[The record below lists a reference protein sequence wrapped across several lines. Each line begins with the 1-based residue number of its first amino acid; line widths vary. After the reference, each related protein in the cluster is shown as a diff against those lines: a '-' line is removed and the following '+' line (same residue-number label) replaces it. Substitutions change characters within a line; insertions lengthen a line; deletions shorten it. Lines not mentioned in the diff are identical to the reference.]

1 MPRKHSETISGA
13 LFASPWLIGF
23 TLLIAWPFIAS
34 FYWSFTNYDL
44 INSPKWTGGEN
55 YSRIVSEF
63 KSGEGVGQAAYNT
76 FYYAVVSVPL
86 SILLGISLAVM
97 LSQPVK
103 GSSIYRTIFYLPSV
117 IPVVA
122 ASVLWI
128 WLLDPQDG
136 LINYALSWIGLPN
149 QNWLTQSREAASPGT
164 IETVRGWTKGDNPL
178 LLFGSKDAL
187 VLMALWGVGN
197 WMVIYLA
204 ALGDIPKSL
213 HEAAQIDGAGPIRRF
228 FVVTLPLLT
237 PIIFFNLVMGIIRSV
252 QSFTLIY
259 VVSEGTGGADGS
271 MLMVSL
277 HLFLSAFS
285 DLDMGYA
292 SAIAW
297 ILLLVLALCTLILF
311 RSARYWVHYRVAN

>member
-1 MPRKHSETISGA
+1 MRRKNTESIPGM
-13 LFASPWLIGF
+13 LFASPWILGF
-23 TLLIAWPFIAS
+23 LLLVAWPFVAS
-34 FYWSFTNYDL
+34 LYWSFTHYDL
-44 INSPKWTGGEN
+44 ISSPTWTGGEN
-55 YSRIVSEF
+55 YQRIVREF
-63 KSGEGVGQAAYNT
+63 KTGQGVGQAAYNT
-76 FYYAVVSVPL
+76 FYYAIVSVPL
-86 SILLGISLAVM
+86 SIVLGIALAVM

-103 GSSIYRTIFYLPSV
+103 GSGIYRTIFYLPSV

-136 LINYALSWIGLPN
+136 LINYALSWIGLPA
-149 QNWLTQSREAASPGT
+149 QNWLTQSREAISVDTAQT
-164 IETVRGWTKGDNPL
+164 IGGWTRGENPL
-178 LLFGSKDAL
+178 LIFGSKDAL

-213 HEAAQIDGAGPIRRF
+213 HEAAQIDGAGPLKRF
-228 FVVTLPLLT
+228 QVVTLPLLT

-259 VVSEGTGGADGS
+259 IVSEGTGGADGS
-271 MLMVSL
+271 MLMISL

-297 ILLLVLALCTLILF
+297 ILLLLLAGCTLMLF